1 MKKILKWTG
10 IILVVVLVVI
20 QAIRP
25 AKTNPPIDPSKT
37 IENNTQMSPEVAA
50 ILDRACVD
58 CHSSRTTWPWY
69 SQIAPISWYLINHVN
84 DGRKELSL
92 SEWGSYETRRKAHK
106 LEEIREQI
114 ESGSMPIPAY
124 VLLHPNAKLSDADR
138 RLLIDWANQ
147 ERERMLAPP
156 PTN

>member
-1 MKKILKWTG
+1 MKKTLKWTG

-25 AKTNPPIDPSKT
+25 AKTNPPIDQSKT
-37 IENNTQMSPEVAA
+37 IENNTQMSPEVVAV
-50 ILDRACVD
+50 LDRACAD
-58 CHSSRTTWPWY
+58 CHSSKTTWPWY
-69 SQIAPISWYLINHVN
+69 SQIAPISWYLADHVK

-92 SEWGSYETRRKAHK
+92 SDWGTYETRRKSRK
-106 LEEIREQI
+106 LDEIREQV
-114 ESGSMPIPAY
+114 ESGTMPIKSY

-147 ERERMLAPP
+147 ERERMLTPP

>member
-1 MKKILKWTG
+1 MKKTLRWTG
-10 IILVVVLVVI
+10 IALVVVFAAI

-25 AKTNPPIDPSKT
+25 AKTNPPIDQSKT
-37 IENNTQMSPEVAA
+37 IENNTQMSPEVVAV
-50 ILDRACVD
+50 LDRACAD
-58 CHSSRTTWPWY
+58 CHSSKTTWPWY
-69 SQIAPISWYLINHVN
+69 SQIAPISWYLADHVK

-92 SEWGSYETRRKAHK
+92 SDWGTYETRRKSRK
-106 LEEIREQI
+106 LDEIREQV
-114 ESGSMPIPAY
+114 ESGTMPIKSY

-147 ERERMLAPP
+147 ERERMLTPP

>member
-1 MKKILKWTG
+1 MKKTLKWTG
-10 IILVVVLVVI
+10 IIVVVVLVVI

-25 AKTNPPIDPSKT
+25 AKTNPPIDQSKT

-50 ILDRACVD
+50 ILNRACAD
-58 CHSSRTTWPWY
+58 CHSSKTTWPWY
-69 SQIAPISWYLINHVN
+69 SQIAPVSWYLVDHVN

-92 SEWGSYETRRKAHK
+92 SNWGTYETKRKTHK
-106 LEEIREQI
+106 LEEIREQV
-114 ESGSMPIPAY
+114 ESGAMPISSY

-147 ERERMLAPP
+147 ERERMLATP

>member
-1 MKKILKWTG
+1 MKKTLRWTG
-10 IILVVVLVVI
+10 IALVVVFVAI

-25 AKTNPPIDPSKT
+25 AKTNPPIDQSKT

-50 ILDRACVD
+50 VLDRACAD
-58 CHSSRTTWPWY
+58 CHSSKTTWPWY
-69 SQIAPISWYLINHVN
+69 SQIAPISWYLADHVK

-92 SEWGSYETRRKAHK
+92 SDWGTYETRRKTRK
-106 LEEIREQI
+106 LDEIREQV
-114 ESGSMPIPAY
+114 ESGSMPIKSY

-147 ERERMLAPP
+147 ERERMLTPP